1 METQS
6 EATAAAQFENHLM
19 QKLIDTAEGVIR
31 NVCLI
36 KESTSL

>member
-19 QKLIDTAEGVIR
+19 QKAYRYSRGSYSEMYV
-31 NVCLI
+31 
-36 KESTSL
+36 